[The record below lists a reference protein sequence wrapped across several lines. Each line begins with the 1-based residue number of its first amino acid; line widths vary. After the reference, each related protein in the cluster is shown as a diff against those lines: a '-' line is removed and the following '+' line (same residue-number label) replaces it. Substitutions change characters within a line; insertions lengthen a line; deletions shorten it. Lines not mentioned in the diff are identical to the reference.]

1 MRSSPPSGVS
11 PASTTTTDDGSS
23 EAVDGVSDVVQARQS
38 GRIPYTLY
46 LPRENS
52 RAMRSQTERSPGRAS
67 RAAQTI
73 VYGTIMIPSEA
84 SRPHVPGCERT
95 RQKLAIMAST
105 KIARALRL
113 REARGLAKR
122 ILMMNVLD

>member
-1 MRSSPPSGVS
+1 M
-11 PASTTTTDDGSS
+11 
-23 EAVDGVSDVVQARQS
+23 DGVSDVVQARQS